1 MRSNVKL
8 KIMVCGSIG
17 YGGINEI
24 KNMYTFLVNHGFS
37 IVDYIVHKGMDYSH
51 ITDFRDKQDL
61 SSKIIKHDLKYIES
75 SDIVIV
81 IANGPS
87 YGTAI
92 EMFVAKSL
100 GKKIVL
106 FAKDPVPTPWPVH
119 FSDHIVT
126 NEDALVLILR
136 NIIESSL

>member
-1 MRSNVKL
+1 
-8 KIMVCGSIG
+8 MVCGSIG

-37 IVDYIVHKGMDYSH
+37 IVDHIVHKGMDYSH
-51 ITDFRDKQDL
+51 NTDFRDKQDL
-61 SSKIIKHDLKYIES
+61 SSKIVQHDLKYIEG
-75 SDIVIV
+75 SDVVIV

-100 GKKIVL
+100 GKKIIL
-106 FAKDPVPTPWPVH
+106 FAKDPVPTPWPIH
-119 FSDHIVT
+119 FSDHVAIS
-126 NEDALVLILR
+126 EDQLILILR
-136 NIIESSL
+136 NIESSPVKDM

>member
-1 MRSNVKL
+1 
-8 KIMVCGSIG
+8 MVCGSIG

-37 IVDYIVHKGMDYSH
+37 IVDHILNKGMEYSN

-61 SSKIIKHDLKYIES
+61 SSKIVQHDLKYIEG
-75 SDIVIV
+75 SDVVIV

-100 GKKIVL
+100 GKRIIL
-106 FAKDPVPTPWPVH
+106 FAKDPVPTPWPIH
-119 FSDHIVT
+119 FSDHVAIS
-126 NEDALVLILR
+126 EDQLILILR
-136 NIIESSL
+136 NIESSPVKDM